1 MKITLVYNWS
11 VRDDEL
17 LPVYLKN
24 KVYEIDVIQNIDD
37 GPRRYKKGYKIINFL
52 QCCRMA
58 KKALDNSNDGDI
70 IISMCSTPGILA
82 SIFQKRNQK
91 VKILAVNLLCD
102 FSKDNFQVRLRNL
115 FYTKAFRNK
124 NLYATCN
131 TKRDFDKYYSK
142 FDIQGENR
150 IFKLPDGIEV
160 LKNVKRQKK
169 SAHKVTIFS
178 AGASARDWKTLSD
191 VAKKMQTVQFNI
203 VARASDWSDEY
214 DAPNL
219 NVFFNLP
226 HEQYIEKLQNCDY
239 VLIPLN
245 SDVTAGLLVLFDSV
259 NYGKIPLI
267 TKTPTTAEYISKDLE
282 DVLLTEMKNPRDIE
296 NKIINIMQMEE
307 QKENEIFQTLYSYLH
322 DNFSKESYSNNII
335 KIIEGEEF
343 VS

>member
-1 MKITLVYNWS
+1 MKITLIYNWS

-24 KVYEIDVIQNIDD
+24 KGYEIDIIQNTDD

-52 QCCRMA
+52 QCYRMA
-58 KKALDNSNDGDI
+58 KRALDNSKDGDI

-82 SIFQKRNQK
+82 SIFQKNKQL

-102 FSKDNFQVRLRNL
+102 FSKESFQSKLRNL
-115 FYTKAFRNK
+115 FYTKAFKNK
-124 NLYATCN
+124 NLYSTCN

-150 IFKLPDGIEV
+150 IFKLSDGIDV
-160 LKNVKRQKK
+160 LKDIKRKK
-169 SAHKVTIFS
+169 KNKDKIIIFS

-203 VARASDWSDEY
+203 VAKASDWSEEY
-214 DAPNL
+214 GAPNI
-219 NVFFNLP
+219 NVFFNIP

-239 VLIPLN
+239 VLIPLK

-267 TKTPTTAEYISKDLE
+267 TETPTTVEYIPKELE
-282 DVLLTEMKNPRDIE
+282 DVLLTEMKNSKDIE
-296 NKIINIMQMEE
+296 NKIINIMEMEDK
-307 QKENEIFQTLYSYLH
+307 KENEIFQRLYSYLY

-335 KIIEGEEF
+335 KIIESEEF